1 MIEVSKQAVI
11 KNLEQIPN
19 SKGIFCFSKPEEILF
34 IRKSSNLRKTIKNF
48 LIENIED
55 KNVFQMM
62 SLTKTISWLETSSF
76 FEALVNEKKMIN
88 KENPEYNNL
97 IRDYEDYV
105 YLGINF
111 HKVPYFNITN
121 DTLEDLYYLG
131 PFIDRFFLYDYIA
144 TMGELFQMPVCE
156 EENFPCDRY
165 KTKRC
170 LGYCLKD
177 SREITELILN
187 SFLQKDEK
195 ILSRL
200 SRTYEELYDDLEFEK
215 TEILKLQKKL
225 IEKYYK
231 VLKFLHIVKNLTLEY
246 EEKGVKYSIKKGVIV
261 KMSKGK
267 EFYYFGYQ
275 TPEYRE
281 NELLAINKNQLGES
295 WIIYNHLKKKYSQK
309 FNNIYLESF
318 SKIKSKFK

>member
-88 KENPEYNNL
+88 KEKPEYNNL

-144 TMGELFQMPVCE
+144 IMGELFQMPVCE
-156 EENFPCDRY
+156 EKNFPCDRY
-165 KTKRC
+165 KTKKC
-170 LGYCLKD
+170 LGYCVKD
-177 SREITELILN
+177 PQEITELILN
-187 SFLQKDEK
+187 SFLQRDEK
-195 ILSRL
+195 ILRL
-200 SRTYEELYDDLEFEK
+200 LRRTYEELYGDLQFGK
-215 TEILKLQKKL
+215 TEILKSQKKL
-225 IEKYYK
+225 IEKYYDI
-231 VLKFLHIVKNLTLEY
+231 LKFFHIVKNITLEY
-246 EEKGVKYSIKKGVIV
+246 EEKGVKYSIKKGVMV
-261 KMSKGK
+261 KMSKGR
-267 EFYYFGYQ
+267 ELYYFVYH

-281 NELLAINKNQLGES
+281 NEFLAINKNILGES
-295 WIIYNHLKKKYSQK
+295 WLIYNYLKKKYSQK
-309 FNNIYLESF
+309 FNDIYLESV
-318 SKIKSKFK
+318 SEIKSKFK